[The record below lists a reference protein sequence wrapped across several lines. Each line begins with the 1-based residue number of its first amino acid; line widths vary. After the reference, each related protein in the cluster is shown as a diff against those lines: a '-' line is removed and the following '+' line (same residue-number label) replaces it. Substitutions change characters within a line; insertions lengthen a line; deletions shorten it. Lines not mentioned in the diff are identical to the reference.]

1 MMSSVLDTL
10 HANERG
16 PNMSYRIVFRAA
28 ALLMAAAAASTL
40 HAATPGATP
49 AASGTSA
56 TTVGTLS
63 VERHGSAGR
72 PVILIPGLAGGP
84 WVWKDTIADLEKGH
98 VVYAVTLAGFNGTA
112 APSAEGNWMDRADA
126 SLAEF
131 IQKNHLDKPILV
143 GHSLGG
149 TLALRFAGRHPELT
163 GGVVAVD
170 GLPIFPGME
179 RVSPEQRA
187 AIAAQLKAK
196 TEGATPDEFKAQQLA
211 YMQSIGTLD
220 PKTAERVAPLNA
232 RSDQKA
238 VARYMAE
245 DAGADYRPELKAAK
259 APILEITAYSEK
271 DAQMG
276 PMKITQEQ
284 KVAYYSALLAD
295 APNAKVIALAPS
307 RHYVMLDQPAA
318 FGKALNDFIEAH

>member
-1 MMSSVLDTL
+1 
-10 HANERG
+10 
-16 PNMSYRIVFRAA
+16 MSYRIVLRAA
-28 ALLMAAAAASTL
+28 ALLMAAAVASTL
-40 HAATPGATP
+40 HAAP
-49 AASGTSA
+49 AAPA
-56 TTVGTLS
+56 TQVGTLK
-63 VERHGSAGR
+63 VEVHGHAGR

-84 WVWKDTIADLEKGH
+84 WVWKDTIAELEKTH
-98 VVYAVTLAGFNGTA
+98 TVYAVTLAGFDGTP
-112 APSAEGNWMDRADA
+112 APSADGNWMDRADA
-126 SLAEF
+126 SLAQL
-131 IQKNHLDKPILV
+131 IAQDHIDKPILV

-149 TLALRFAGRHPELT
+149 TLALRFAGRHPDLT
-163 GGVVAVD
+163 RGVVAVD

-179 RVSPEQRA
+179 RVSADQRA

-196 TEGATPDEFKAQQLA
+196 TESATPDEFKAQQLA
-211 YMQSIGTLD
+211 YMQGIGTLD
-220 PKTAERVAPLNA
+220 PATAQRVAPLNA

-245 DAGADYRPELKAAK
+245 DAGADFRPELKAAK
-259 APILEITAYSEK
+259 APILEITAFADQ

-276 PMKITQEQ
+276 PVRITQDQ
-284 KVAYYSALLAD
+284 KVAYYQVLLAD

>member
-1 MMSSVLDTL
+1 
-10 HANERG
+10 
-16 PNMSYRIVFRAA
+16 MSYRIVFRAA

-40 HAATPGATP
+40 HAAGATPGAIP
-49 AASGTSA
+49 AARALQGTQ
-56 TTVGTLS
+56 VGTLK
-63 VERHGSAGR
+63 VERHGTAGS

-84 WVWKDTIADLEKGH
+84 WVWKDTIADLEKHH
-98 VVYAVTLAGFNGTA
+98 VVYAVTLAGFDGTP
-112 APSAEGNWMDRADA
+112 APSADGNWMDRADA
-126 SLAEF
+126 SLAQL
-131 IQKNHLDKPILV
+131 IKDNHLAKPILV

-149 TLALRFAGRHPELT
+149 TLALRFAGRHPDLT

-211 YMQSIGTLD
+211 YMQKVGTLD
-220 PKTAERVAPLNA
+220 AATAERVAPLNA

-245 DAGADYRPELKAAK
+245 DAGADYRPELKAAT
-259 APILEITAYSEK
+259 APILEITAFAEQ

-276 PMKITQEQ
+276 PMKITQAQ
-284 KVAYYSALLAD
+284 KVAYYTALLSD

>member
-1 MMSSVLDTL
+1 
-10 HANERG
+10 
-16 PNMSYRIVFRAA
+16 MSYRIVFRAA
-28 ALLMAAAAASTL
+28 ALLMAACAASTL
-40 HAATPGATP
+40 HAATPATATMQ
-49 AASGTSA
+49 AAQA
-56 TTVGTLS
+56 VQAGTLS
-63 VERHGSAGR
+63 IERHGTSGR

-84 WVWKDTIADLEKGH
+84 WVWKDTIADLEKNH
-98 VVYAVTLAGFNGTA
+98 VVYAVTLAGFNGTP
-112 APSAEGNWMDRADA
+112 APSTEGNWMDRADA
-126 SLAEF
+126 SLADF
-131 IQKNHLDKPILV
+131 IQKNHLQKPILV

-149 TLALRFAGRHPELT
+149 TLALRFAGRHPDLT

-179 RVSPEQRA
+179 RVSAEQRT

-196 TEGATPDEFKAQQLA
+196 TEAATPAEFEAQQLA
-211 YMQSIGTLD
+211 YMQKIGTLD
-220 PKTAERVAPLNA
+220 PATATRVAPLNA

-245 DAGADYRPELKAAK
+245 DAGADFRPELKAAK
-259 APILEITAYSEK
+259 APILEITAFAEQ

-276 PMKITQEQ
+276 PVKITQEQ

-318 FGKALNDFIEAH
+318 FGKALNAFIEAH